1 MLARLQNYKEKY
13 PPITKP
19 RRTMVMVQQIKNLF
33 NNNSNNNTI
42 LLDLNIWII
51 WLDPVIKEQ
60 AKKGYHPDLLYQI

>member
-42 LLDLNIWII
+42 LLDLNI
-51 WLDPVIKEQ
+51 
-60 AKKGYHPDLLYQI
+60 